1 MSWNIDQLPDLSGQ
15 VALVTG
21 ANSGI
26 GEPTAQA
33 LGAAG
38 ANVYLACRSAEKA
51 EAARARMEQAVPEG
65 QFQFVHLDLAD
76 LASVRTCV
84 EEFTRREERLDLLI
98 NNAGVM
104 IPPYTK
110 TKDGFELQFG
120 TNHLGHFALT
130 AQLINMITSTPTSR
144 VVTVSSMAHRFGRL
158 RFDDLQRTRGYNRWL
173 TYGQSKVA
181 NLFFSYE
188 LQRRLI
194 AAGHQTLSIAA
205 HPGWARTN
213 LTAFSRSIDWIAV
226 LLAQSATSGAAP
238 TIRAATD
245 PDATAGSYYGPRWL
259 EIRGEA
265 VKVRSTRYSQRQD
278 IAHKLW
284 LVSEELTG
292 TQLLS

>member
-1 MSWNIDQLPDLSGQ
+1 MSWAIDQLPDLSNR

-38 ANVYLACRSAEKA
+38 ASVYLACRSEEKA
-51 EAARARMEQAVPEG
+51 QAAMVRMKQAVPNG
-65 QFQFVHLDLAD
+65 QFHFLHLDLAD
-76 LASVRTCV
+76 LSSVRACAD
-84 EEFTRREERLDLLI
+84 EFLSHQGRLDLLI

-104 IPPYTK
+104 IPPYTQ

-130 AQLINMITSTPTSR
+130 AHLIDVVIETPDSR

-181 NLFFSYE
+181 NLIFSYE
-188 LQRRLI
+188 LQRRLE
-194 AAGHQTLSIAA
+194 AAGHRTLAIAA

-213 LTAFSRSIDWIAV
+213 LTVFSRLIDGFAP
-226 LLAQSATSGAAP
+226 LLAQRAVAGAAP

-245 PDATAGSYYGPRWL
+245 PDAPAGSYYGPRWF
-259 EIRGEA
+259 EIRGPA
-265 VKVRSTRYSQRQD
+265 VKVGSTRYSRRLD
-278 IAHKLW
+278 IAERLW
-284 LVSEELTG
+284 SVSEELTG
-292 TQLLS
+292 THLLD

>member
-1 MSWNIDQLPDLSGQ
+1 MSWAIDQLPDLSGR

-38 ANVYLACRSAEKA
+38 ACVYLACRSEEKA
-51 EAARARMEQAVPEG
+51 RAALARMKQAAPNG
-65 QFQFVHLDLAD
+65 QFHFIHLDLAD
-76 LASVRTCV
+76 LSSVKACS
-84 EEFTRREERLDLLI
+84 EQFLEQHSQLDLLI

-104 IPPYTK
+104 IPPYTR

-130 AQLINMITSTPTSR
+130 THLIDVITATPKSR

-158 RFDDLQRTRGYNRWL
+158 RFNDLQRARGYNRWL
-173 TYGQSKVA
+173 AYGQSKVA
-181 NLFFSYE
+181 NLMFSYE
-188 LQRRLI
+188 LQRRLA
-194 AAGHQTLSIAA
+194 AAGHDTLAIAA

-213 LTAFSRSIDWIAV
+213 LTVFSRMIDGFAP
-226 LLAQSATSGAAP
+226 LLAQSARAGAAP

-245 PDATAGSYYGPRWL
+245 PDAPAGSYYGPRWF
-259 EIRGEA
+259 EIRGPA
-265 VKVRSTRYSQRQD
+265 VKVGSTRYSRRLD
-278 IAHKLW
+278 IAERLW
-284 LVSEELTG
+284 SVSQELTG
-292 TQLLS
+292 THLLD